1 MITQSCMNYARLSN
15 LVFSICK
22 DQINQ
27 GLWVF
32 RNSCLFIYKLFHV
45 ICDGKRLQQSACGT
59 SSQSINSFASETNLI
74 LEWLV
79 DTNIVTLA
87 KFGEIYAITCRET
100 YFWNNFLEEKHPS
113 YRLDTSWTQAH
124 VIYCVL
130 KIFNLLLW
138 LFFPEIRCPIQS
150 VTNAE
155 VPTGN
160 CTTVELS
167 YGTRCSYYCRR
178 GYERSGSETITCQLD
193 KTWSPSAPICNRKHM
208 VLIPTCTHRC
218 KMFDLRN
225 LRQFFMSLID
235 DKMSSKQASGS
246 PTNAQ
251 KSQIACINEESTS
264 KFDFFLYQPN
274 VIVNIFS
281 RLVIGSWSQE
291 MEFHWL

>member
-124 VIYCVL
+124 VIYCVKILTCFCGCFFQRYVAQYNLWLTL
-130 KIFNLLLW
+130 KYPRVTVQQSNCHTEQGVATTAAEAMNDQEVKQSHVSWTKRGHLLL
-138 LFFPEIRCPIQS
+138 
-150 VTNAE
+150 
-155 VPTGN
+155 
-160 CTTVELS
+160 
-167 YGTRCSYYCRR
+167 
-178 GYERSGSETITCQLD
+178 
-193 KTWSPSAPICNRKHM
+193 PSATVSIWC
-208 VLIPTCTHRC
+208 
-218 KMFDLRN
+218 
-225 LRQFFMSLID
+225 
-235 DKMSSKQASGS
+235 
-246 PTNAQ
+246 
-251 KSQIACINEESTS
+251 
-264 KFDFFLYQPN
+264 
-274 VIVNIFS
+274 
-281 RLVIGSWSQE
+281 
-291 MEFHWL
+291 